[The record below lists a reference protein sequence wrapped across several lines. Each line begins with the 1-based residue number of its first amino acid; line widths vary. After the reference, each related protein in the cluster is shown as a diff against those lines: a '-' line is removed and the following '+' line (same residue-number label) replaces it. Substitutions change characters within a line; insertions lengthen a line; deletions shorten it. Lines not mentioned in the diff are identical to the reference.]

1 MKNSKNPDIQL
12 ALKFLKSFN
21 ESHNKKDVL
30 VYNTILDLFLS
41 LGEIEKAF
49 EIFKDMQA
57 QNDF

>member
-1 MKNSKNPDIQL
+1 MKNSKNPDIEL

-41 LGEIEKAF
+41 FGEVEKAF
-49 EIFKDMQA
+49 EIFKEMKK
-57 QNDF
+57 